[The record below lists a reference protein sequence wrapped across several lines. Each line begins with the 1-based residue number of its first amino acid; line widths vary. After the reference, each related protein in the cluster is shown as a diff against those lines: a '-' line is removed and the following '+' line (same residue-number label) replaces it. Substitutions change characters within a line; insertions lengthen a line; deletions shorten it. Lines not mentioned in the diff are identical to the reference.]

1 MKDVEVVEIDGVEYA
16 ILKEIKHNNNTYVYL
31 SNIKDNEDI
40 LIQKLDLDDPNTT
53 IPISDDNEFEIACN
67 LLLKNTIV

>member
-16 ILKEIKHNNNTYVYL
+16 ILKEIKHNDNTYVYL

>member
-16 ILKEIKHNNNTYVYL
+16 ILKELKHNDNTYVYL